1 MLGGKKLT
9 NYSRKSMQKKNWNKS
24 QKLKK
29 AYFRGY
35 PLIQAVEAKML
46 GHLYKYYYI
55 QKIFVPDK

>member
-1 MLGGKKLT
+1 MLGGKKFT

-46 GHLYKYYYI
+46 GHLYKY
-55 QKIFVPDK
+55 